1 MTKLLA
7 VEPWK
12 SIRPSSGLCQVMRA
26 GPVGFVVV
34 GVGDAAVP
42 GAEAVAVFEEHGV
55 GEAAFFPRMVDAH
68 CGVAARGLVEDLAGV
83 L

>member
-1 MTKLLA
+1 MEVDEAQRWFVPSDA
-7 VEPWK
+7 VAAFDV
-12 SIRPSSGLCQVMRA
+12 GGA
-26 GPVGFVVV
+26 GAVGFVVV

-68 CGVAARGLVEDLAGV
+68 CGVAAHGLVEDLAGV

>member
-1 MTKLLA
+1 MEVDEAQLWFVPSDA
-7 VEPWK
+7 VAAFG
-12 SIRPSSGLCQVMRA
+12 IGGA
-26 GPVGFVVV
+26 GSVGFVVV

-55 GEAAFFPRMVDAH
+55 GEAAFFPGMVNAH
-68 CGVAARGLVEDLAGV
+68 CGVAAHGLVEDLAGV